1 MDTIYI
7 CNEFDKKEVLD
18 LTIEKNT
25 NINIFNQK
33 LKKINIKV
41 LDNVLVNL
49 NEFNTISS
57 DTTEIIFSIKNHS
70 TLTYNLSNII
80 DNNYKL
86 NIKINYEGNNSK
98 VETNIHSIVKG
109 EETIN
114 LIGTI
119 KNECKNNELLEQVKV
134 MLIENGKC
142 EVNPDMAIA
151 TNEVV
156 ANHKVAISNIRDKE
170 LFYLMSKGLS
180 ENTANNLI
188 KRSFL
193 ISNITN
199 DELKSR
205 INNYL

>member
-7 CNEFDKKEVLD
+7 SNKYDKKEFLD
-18 LTIEKNT
+18 LTIEKDT
-25 NINIFNQK
+25 NITIFNQK
-33 LKKINIKV
+33 LKKININV

-49 NEFNTISS
+49 NEFNLVAS
-57 DTTEIIFSIKNHS
+57 DTTEIVFSINNNS

-98 VETNIHSIVKG
+98 IETNIHSIVKK
-109 EETIN
+109 EEKIN

-156 ANHKVAISNIRDKE
+156 ANHKVAISSIRDKE

-180 ENTANNLI
+180 EYSANNLI
-188 KRSFL
+188 KKSFL
-193 ISNITN
+193 ISNIN
-199 DELKSR
+199 NEELKTQ